1 MRPALAP
8 SSVFVYNSDVAI
20 VERCVRS
27 GQPVVARARP
37 PSRPDGRTVHVVC
50 AVRVVR
56 CPPVS
61 EETRVDVEA
70 APGLV
75 SHTGSPE
82 SSLKALLT
90 RGFGAECKLVTWEV
104 SCPTHDP
111 DNPEPNSWQIISL
124 LEFISCDEL
133 FRMFC

>member
-1 MRPALAP
+1 MCAKRPACGRSPARPLAP
-8 SSVFVYNSDVAI
+8 TDADGT
-20 VERCVRS
+20 CGVR
-27 GQPVVARARP
+27 
-37 PSRPDGRTVHVVC
+37 

-70 APGLV
+70 APVLV
-75 SHTGSPE
+75 SHTGSPD

-90 RGFGAECKLVTWEV
+90 RAFGAECKLVTWEV

>member
-1 MRPALAP
+1 MRPALS

-27 GQPVVARARP
+27 GQPVVARP
-37 PSRPDGRTVHVVC
+37 PVLSPDGRTRTVHVVR

-56 CPPVS
+56 CPPVG

-70 APGLV
+70 APVLV